1 MKRLA
6 LIFIVPLL
14 TALTLGGLA
23 GPAAANEKGAAQKLQ
38 RIASDQSKLRDFL
51 WDMPKGTDL
60 HTHLSGAV
68 YAESMIRW
76 GAEDG
81 KCVDTITLVSS
92 FPPCI
97 EGQQPIANALTDT
110 QLYDDILAAWSMRN
124 FIPGPESGH
133 DHFFATFDLFGGAFS
148 GRGGDGLA
156 EVTNRAGRQ
165 NVQYVEPL
173 STPSFGATSAVAN
186 QVGFNPD
193 FAAMRQQMLD
203 AGLLDAIPAS
213 QASAA
218 AAITRQQQVLDCAGP
233 NRQPGCDVAVNFDVQ
248 VLRNNPPAVVFAQL
262 LFGFELMAADPN
274 WAGMNMVQPED
285 ASFATGDYKLHMRMI
300 RFLKTVY
307 PEGNVTLHAGEL
319 VPGLVPPEDLRFHV
333 RDAVNVAGAQRI
345 GHGADLKWERN
356 PQALLRD
363 IKRKNVCL
371 EINLTSNAQILGLQ
385 GRRHP
390 IGDYVRAGTR
400 VTLST
405 DDEGVS
411 RTDLTDQYSRAVRV
425 QGLGYRQIKKFA
437 QEGLRCSFMA
447 PAEKKAAI
455 TLQKKLFRKFE
466 SRFKP
471 KRVRRAIDPRPPV
484 AVVPSFRRE
493 VRSELNRGR

>member
-1 MKRLA
+1 MTTPVPKLVLLLILLVAGLNVFA
-6 LIFIVPLL
+6 L
-14 TALTLGGLA
+14 
-23 GPAAANEKGAAQKLQ
+23 PASANEKGAAQRLN
-38 RIASDQSKLRDFL
+38 RIAYEPSKLRDFL
-51 WDMPKGTDL
+51 REMPKGTDL

-81 KCVDTITLVSS
+81 KCVDTETMVSS
-92 FPPCI
+92 FPPCLP
-97 EGQQPIANALTDT
+97 GQRPISDALTDT
-110 QLYDDILAAWSMRN
+110 QLYDDMVAAWSMRN

-148 GRGGDGLA
+148 GRAGDGLA

-165 NVQYVEPL
+165 KVQYVEPL
-173 STPSFGATSAVAN
+173 STPSFGATSTIAN
-186 QVGFNPD
+186 QVGYNPD
-193 FAAMRQQMLD
+193 FAVMRQQMLD
-203 AGLLDAIPAS
+203 AGLLNAIPTS
-213 QASAA
+213 VASAD
-218 AAITRQQQVLDCAGP
+218 AAIARQQQLLDCAGP

-248 VLRNNPPAVVFAQL
+248 VLRNNQPAVVFAQL
-262 LFGFELMAADPN
+262 LFGFELMAADPT

-285 ASFATGDYKLHMRMI
+285 ASLSTTYYKLHMRMI
-300 RFLKTVY
+300 KFLKAIY

-319 VPGLVPPEDLRFHV
+319 VPGLVPPDDLRFHV

-356 PQALLRD
+356 PEGLLRD

-371 EINLTSNAQILGLQ
+371 EINLTSNAQILGLE

-390 IGDYVRAGTR
+390 IRDYVRAGVR

-411 RTDLTDQYSRAVRV
+411 RTDLTDQYSRAVRD
-425 QGLGYRQIKKFA
+425 QGFGYRQIKRFA
-437 QEGLRCSFMA
+437 QTGLRCSFMA
-447 PAEKKAAI
+447 PAQKKAAI

-471 KRVRRAIDPRPPV
+471 RRQRPGPV
-484 AVVPSFRRE
+484 PITTPSPAPAP
-493 VRSELNRGR
+493 G